1 MIHIVRFRQNLSLI
15 PIISVAIVLW
25 SPFAALGVTF
35 LALLLLINEGTLPQF
50 VVSIRDFRSR
60 SLAVL
65 LAAVPLIMFIQSG
78 TSEIPRSFLFSNG
91 GFSHNVEL
99 LAKFI
104 PLEFGLIAILSG
116 LIIRHTAKELVVISV
131 ALSMVL
137 MVVIGVY
144 NDFAM
149 RVSPALLVVIMV
161 NAGEALITPSKSL
174 KNHTLRIT
182 LLCVVAL

>member
-1 MIHIVRFRQNLSLI
+1 M
-15 PIISVAIVLW
+15 
-25 SPFAALGVTF
+25 F
-35 LALLLLINEGTLPQF
+35 LQA
-50 VVSIRDFRSR
+50 
-60 SLAVL
+60 
-65 LAAVPLIMFIQSG
+65 G
-78 TSEIPRSFLFSNG
+78 TSEIPQSFLFSNG
-91 GFSHNVEL
+91 DFSHNVEL

-116 LIIRHTAKELVVISV
+116 LIIRHTAKELVLISV

-149 RVSPALLVVIMV
+149 RVSPALLIVIMV

-182 LLCVVAL
+182 LLCVVALGTITPLFEIISRYQTPYNGLRSPCIEVKCDSDLTSSGLRNYNWTETPAGVLRNP

>member
-1 MIHIVRFRQNLSLI
+1 
-15 PIISVAIVLW
+15 
-25 SPFAALGVTF
+25 
-35 LALLLLINEGTLPQF
+35 
-50 VVSIRDFRSR
+50 
-60 SLAVL
+60 
-65 LAAVPLIMFIQSG
+65 MFIQAG
-78 TSEIPRSFLFSNG
+78 TSEIPQSFLFSNG

-116 LIIRHTAKELVVISV
+116 LIVRHTARALTVVSV

-174 KNHTLRIT
+174 KNHALRIT
-182 LLCVVAL
+182 LLCVVALGTITPLFEMISRYQTPYNELRSPCIDATCASDLTSPSLRNYNWTETPAAVLRNP